1 MKIKSQTE
9 LSLFFFVFL
18 AVETLYNN
26 FYGPQRLSNQS
37 FFFALITR
45 VLFFLA
51 KITMVIMKKRK
62 ENIIMKKTKTR
73 KLSERPIT
81 KKEIRKFMEEKSF
94 EKGQV
99 YWLSLLQKTRGES

>member
-1 MKIKSQTE
+1 MKRLKLLGRAPHLCGRGRVRIRH
-9 LSLFFFVFL
+9 SLFFF
-18 AVETLYNN
+18 
-26 FYGPQRLSNQS
+26 
-37 FFFALITR
+37 
-45 VLFFLA
+45 A

>member
-1 MKIKSQTE
+1 
-9 LSLFFFVFL
+9 
-18 AVETLYNN
+18 
-26 FYGPQRLSNQS
+26 
-37 FFFALITR
+37 
-45 VLFFLA
+45 
-51 KITMVIMKKRK
+51 MVIMKKRK